1 MEQFTS
7 FFFNQGVI
15 GVLAIGEFFIIWFL
29 YNENKTV
36 NKARLEDLKT
46 MQNVL
51 LDPLKKL
58 QDTSDKLIEKMDQAN
73 AALLNTLS
81 KKQ

>member
-1 MEQFTS
+1 MEPFLN
-7 FFFNQGVI
+7 FFFDRGVI
-15 GVLAIGEFFIIWFL
+15 GVIAIGEFLIIAFL
-29 YNENKTV
+29 YNENKLV
-36 NKARLEDLKT
+36 NKLRIEDLKN

-81 KKQ
+81 KK